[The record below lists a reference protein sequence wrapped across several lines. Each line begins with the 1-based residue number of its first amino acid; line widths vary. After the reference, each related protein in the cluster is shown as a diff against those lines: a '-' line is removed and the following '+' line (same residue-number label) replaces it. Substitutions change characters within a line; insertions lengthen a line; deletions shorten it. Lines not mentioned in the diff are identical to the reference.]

1 MLKTIGIGV
10 WRKYHYER
18 MSVRS
23 GTREMSSPVPFAV
36 CSVPNCLESCT
47 QSCTHVLSARPPT
60 PTVTPQN
67 YLLPRQCLFNF

>member
-1 MLKTIGIGV
+1 MLKTIGISV

-36 CSVPNCLESCT
+36 CSAPSCLESCT
-47 QSCTHVLSARPPT
+47 QAGLLSARPPT